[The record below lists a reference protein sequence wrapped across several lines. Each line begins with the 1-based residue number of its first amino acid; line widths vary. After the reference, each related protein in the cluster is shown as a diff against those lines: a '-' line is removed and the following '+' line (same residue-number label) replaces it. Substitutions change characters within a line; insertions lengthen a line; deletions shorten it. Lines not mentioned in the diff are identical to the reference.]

1 MKKFLVPF
9 AALTMTIG
17 LAACSSSDEAK
28 TTEKEKKNTEEAVA
42 PKTEV
47 KKELVKFY
55 TELGKKI
62 NAKDVAL
69 DTYVAKASKE
79 DAKPEDLPTV
89 EDKADAS
96 AAAAALAAELNSI
109 QIPAKLEDHQAE
121 LEAVLKEFAASY
133 QAKADELEKE
143 APNFEAADTTFEK
156 ADEALGKVFESEKLL
171 PPSLGNQ
178 VN

>member
-1 MKKFLVPF
+1 MEKFLLSI

-28 TTEKEKKNTEEAVA
+28 TPEKEKKNTEEAVA

-62 NAKDVAL
+62 NAKDVSL

-89 EDKADAS
+89 
-96 AAAAALAAELNSI
+96 
-109 QIPAKLEDHQAE
+109 
-121 LEAVLKEFAASY
+121 
-133 QAKADELEKE
+133 
-143 APNFEAADTTFEK
+143 
-156 ADEALGKVFESEKLL
+156 
-171 PPSLGNQ
+171 
-178 VN
+178 